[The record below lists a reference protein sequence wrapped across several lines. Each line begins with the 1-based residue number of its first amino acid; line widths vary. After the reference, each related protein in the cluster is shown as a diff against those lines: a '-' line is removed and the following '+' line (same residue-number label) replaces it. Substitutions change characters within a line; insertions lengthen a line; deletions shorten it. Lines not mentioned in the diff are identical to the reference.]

1 MSVIFN
7 CSSLLIT
14 GTVALAGPGV
24 CQSDESSQ
32 PACPWDPW
40 CLHPECWNSRQASH
54 LPGFYHVGT
63 GGLNSGLPACIQ
75 TLYPLSHCSSL
86 WNRTCFYFN

>member
-40 CLHPECWNSRQASH
+40 CLHPECWNSRQAVTLAWLLSCGYWMSELRPSCLH
-54 LPGFYHVGT
+54 TNSLPT
-63 GGLNSGLPACIQ
+63 E
-75 TLYPLSHCSSL
+75 PLL
-86 WNRTCFYFN
+86 